1 MFEERLKSLRNEHQM
16 SQKMLAE
23 KLFVSQQAVAKWENP
38 ESKASPNPD
47 TLIRLAS
54 LFDVSVDYLL
64 GKTDQK
70 KSPTTDAVS
79 EKAKQLESVMND
91 LSDEDQRRV
100 MEFARNLAM
109 TMQNQKPEKENQ

>member
-47 TLIRLAS
+47 TIKKLADF
-54 LFDVSVDYLL
+54 FDVSIDYLL
-64 GKTDQK
+64 GKTDIK
-70 KSPTTDAVS
+70 KAP
-79 EKAKQLESVMND
+79 
-91 LSDEDQRRV
+91 SDEDAGLSAEEAELIELFRNASPALQDAALRV
-100 MEFARNLAM
+100 LEAD
-109 TMQNQKPEKENQ
+109 QKKESS

>member
-47 TLIRLAS
+47 TR
-54 LFDVSVDYLL
+54 
-64 GKTDQK
+64 K
-70 KSPTTDAVS
+70 KIAD
-79 EKAKQLESVMND
+79 
-91 LSDEDQRRV
+91 
-100 MEFARNLAM
+100 FF
-109 TMQNQKPEKENQ
+109 

>member
-47 TLIRLAS
+47 TIKKIADF
-54 LFDVSVDYLL
+54 FDVSIDYLL
-64 GKTDQK
+64 GKTDIKKAPSEEDAGLNAEEAELLELFRSASPALQDAALRVLEADQK
-70 KSPTTDAVS
+70 KGSS
-79 EKAKQLESVMND
+79 
-91 LSDEDQRRV
+91 
-100 MEFARNLAM
+100 
-109 TMQNQKPEKENQ
+109 

>member
-47 TLIRLAS
+47 TIKKIADF
-54 LFDVSVDYLL
+54 FDVSIDYLL
-64 GKTDQK
+64 GKTDIKKAPSEEDVGLSAEEAELIELFRSASPALQDAALRVLETDQK
-70 KSPTTDAVS
+70 K
-79 EKAKQLESVMND
+79 ES
-91 LSDEDQRRV
+91 S
-100 MEFARNLAM
+100 
-109 TMQNQKPEKENQ
+109 

>member
-47 TLIRLAS
+47 TLIKLAS
-54 LFDVSVDYLL
+54 LFNVSVDYLL
-64 GKTDQK
+64 GKTDIKKAPSKEDAELTAEEAELLALFRSASPALQDAALRVLEADQK
-70 KSPTTDAVS
+70 KGSS
-79 EKAKQLESVMND
+79 
-91 LSDEDQRRV
+91 
-100 MEFARNLAM
+100 
-109 TMQNQKPEKENQ
+109 